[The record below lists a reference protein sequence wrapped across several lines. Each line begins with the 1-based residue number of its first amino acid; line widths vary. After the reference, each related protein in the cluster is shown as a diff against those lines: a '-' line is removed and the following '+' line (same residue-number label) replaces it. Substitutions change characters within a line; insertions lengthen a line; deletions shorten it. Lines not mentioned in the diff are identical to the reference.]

1 MKRKIFAML
10 AILISLAG
18 IGATVVCLFLIP
30 GIAVGP
36 CTALIFFFL
45 FFLVIGLYEELNM
58 NREIKKQVAPHL
70 FGPEPVNPDYEEQK
84 MWDIKVLSFLGGGLI
99 AVIFFYLIH
108 KYAGLAALVLMF
120 IGLML
125 ISRRAARR
133 KTEAAERMERR
144 FRLYGGTTPIEFA
157 SYRFDDESLSRA
169 AEILSASRVSEIPAC
184 ISCYDKIYGLVQ
196 DGSCV
201 VFSRGTG
208 IDVILAGVRAVVARR
223 ELGAAGCAGT
233 DVMGNRE
240 LGASVITKE
249 AEMARREIAVPE
261 ITMEA
266 VFARDTEQ
274 IRNRRRDGEDTD
286 DNDLNVIGRLLEDAG
301 FALLNLLYHPYGGHV
316 ITVVSTTE
324 MGRLRELGY
333 EDLKEMQKSR

>member
-108 KYAGLAALVLMF
+108 ALAGLTALVLMF

-133 KTEAAERMERR
+133 KTEAAERVERR

-169 AEILSASRVSEIPAC
+169 AEIISASRVSEIPAY
-184 ISCYDKIYGLVQ
+184 ISCYDKVYGLAQ
-196 DGSCV
+196 DRSCV

-208 IDVILAGVRAVVARR
+208 IDAILAGVRAVMARR
-223 ELGAAGCAGT
+223 ELGAFG
-233 DVMGNRE
+233 
-240 LGASVITKE
+240 ITKE
-249 AEMARREIAVPE
+249 A
-261 ITMEA
+261 
-266 VFARDTEQ
+266 VFAQDTEQ
-274 IRNRRRDGEDTD
+274 IQNRRRDGEDTD

-301 FALLNLLYHPYGGHV
+301 FALLNLQYHPYGGHV
-316 ITVVSTTE
+316 ITVVSLSE
-324 MGRLRELGY
+324 MGRLRELGD
-333 EDLKEMQKSR
+333 EDLKEMQKYR